1 MHLIADLF
9 LSHGTASS
17 KFPVNSRTTAS
28 IAKIIVWKY
37 ANINA
42 FLVDFVKKETK
53 DARCVLISLKIK
65 GKIVHIQS
73 KQIYFTRGFFKEFIV
88 SKKKLLSL
96 IKYIYYFIIFK

>member
-17 KFPVNSRTTAS
+17 KFSVNSRTTAS

-53 DARCVLISLKIK
+53 DARCVLVSLKIK
-65 GKIVHIQS
+65 GKIVHIRL
-73 KQIYFTRGFFKEFIV
+73 KNVYFTC
-88 SKKKLLSL
+88 
-96 IKYIYYFIIFK
+96 IIFLRIYRQ